1 MNIELKIGRATFNE
15 VKFCVSALDRKSD
28 KEYRTV
34 IKIDKGVMT
43 GTDGYRLH
51 QWLECN
57 YLDGYYK
64 VFKNT
69 KIMMILTEITGH
81 EVDYPDL
88 KPVFQEDKK
97 HSLMFSNFIF
107 ETVGKENLRVS
118 RHAIITRDML
128 DVDRALYFNY
138 LDALDGVFDVYYYER
153 NSPIIFVNKEKAIRA
168 AIMPVVF

>member
-1 MNIELKIGRATFNE
+1 MNIELKVNHATFNE
-15 VKFCVSALDRKSD
+15 VKFCVNALDLKSD

-43 GTDGYRLH
+43 GTDNCRLH

-107 ETVGKENLRVS
+107 ETEGKENLRVL

-128 DVDRALYFNY
+128 DKNRALNFNY
-138 LDALDGVFDVYYYER
+138 LDALDGVFDVYYYEKS
-153 NSPIIFVNKEKAIRA
+153 SPIIFINKEKAIRA
-168 AIMPVVF
+168 AIMPAAF